1 MGCGWVG
8 TPGLLLGDRASRGSS
23 PSRTDSDGRTARV
36 SAACYFPRTMSTE
49 RLYFDDPFLHRF
61 SARVVAHGTW
71 NGAPSLVLDRTAFYP
86 EAGGQMADSGVLG
99 GRAVRDVQVDDAGT
113 VHHLLD
119 GADTKPLPAPGE
131 ALEGLVDAERRRA
144 HMSLH
149 TGQHM
154 LSRALLDIAGAATV
168 SSRLGATCT
177 IDTDQDTLD
186 EERVAQAEAHVN
198 AIIDADLPIRAFFP
212 TAEELAALPL
222 RRAPKVTDN
231 IRVIQVGD
239 FDVSPCGGT
248 HCTRTGQVG
257 MVRVLGVERYKGKGR
272 VLFSAGPR
280 ARRELWEEAGTLR
293 AMGRAFTCGP
303 AEVPTVVEKLRR
315 ELTEAREALG
325 AARARLAEH
334 TAVELAAQLDA
345 SSDKHLVAV
354 LDGAGPEQL
363 RAVATRLTSH
373 PDAVVFL
380 GGRIADGLAVLIS
393 RGAASSFG
401 CGAFLKRAAEAA
413 GGRGGGRPEHAEGRL
428 PATTDWPAIVASCRN

>member
-1 MGCGWVG
+1 M
-8 TPGLLLGDRASRGSS
+8 T
-23 PSRTDSDGRTARV
+23 
-36 SAACYFPRTMSTE
+36 TE
-49 RLYFDDPFLHRF
+49 RLDYADPFLHRF
-61 SARVVAHGTW
+61 TARVVGHGAW
-71 NGAPSLVLDRTAFYP
+71 NGAPSVVLDRTAFYP
-86 EAGGQMADSGVLG
+86 EAGGQMGDQGVLG
-99 GRAVRDVQVDDAGT
+99 GLPVRDVQVDDAGT
-113 VHHLLD
+113 VHHLVE
-119 GADTKPLPAPGE
+119 GVLPAPGAE
-131 ALEGLVDAERRRA
+131 LEGVVDSERRRA

-186 EERVAQAEAHVN
+186 EQLVAKAEAHVN

-212 TAEELAALPL
+212 TPEELAALPL
-222 RRAPKVTDN
+222 RRAPKVTEN

-280 ARRELWEEAGTLR
+280 ARRELWEEAGVLR
-293 AMGRAFTCGP
+293 AMSRAFTCGP

-334 TAVELAAQLDA
+334 TAVELAQALEA
-345 SSDKHLVAV
+345 STDQQVVAV

-363 RAVATRLTSH
+363 RAVAARLTSR
-373 PDAVVFL
+373 PEAVVFL
-380 GGRIADGLAVLIS
+380 AGRGPDGLAVLIA
-393 RGAASSFG
+393 RGSASTFG

-428 PATTDWPAIVASCRN
+428 PAGTDWTALVASLRG

>member
-1 MGCGWVG
+1 M
-8 TPGLLLGDRASRGSS
+8 T
-23 PSRTDSDGRTARV
+23 
-36 SAACYFPRTMSTE
+36 TE
-49 RLYFDDPFLHRF
+49 RLYYADPFLHRF
-61 SARVVAHGTW
+61 TARVVGHGAW
-71 NGAPSLVLDRTAFYP
+71 NGAPSVVLDRTAFYP
-86 EAGGQMADSGVLG
+86 EAGGQMGDQGVLG
-99 GRAVRDVQVDDAGT
+99 GLPVRDVQVDDAGT
-113 VHHLLD
+113 VHHLVE
-119 GADTKPLPAPGE
+119 GGLPAPGE
-131 ALEGLVDAERRRA
+131 ALEGVVDSERRRV

-186 EERVAQAEAHVN
+186 EQLVAKAEAHVN

-212 TAEELAALPL
+212 TPEELAALPL

-280 ARRELWEEAGTLR
+280 ARRELWEEAGVLR
-293 AMGRAFTCGP
+293 AMSRTFTCGP

-325 AARARLAEH
+325 AARARLAEQ
-334 TAVELAAQLDA
+334 TAVELAQALEA
-345 SSDKHLVAV
+345 SADKQVVAV

-363 RAVATRLTSH
+363 RAVAARLTSR
-373 PDAVVFL
+373 PEAVVFL
-380 GGRIADGLAVLIS
+380 AGRAPEGLAVLIA
-393 RGAASSFG
+393 RGSASAFG

-428 PATTDWPAIVASCRN
+428 PASTDWAALVASLRG